1 MHYIR
6 IIEIAISEPA
16 VSELSIYSFIRTGL
30 MKFYNREKETEQL
43 LKIQKSSLNHAQMTV
58 VTGRRRIG
66 KTQLL
71 LRSTDGQPTLY
82 FFVARKAESFLCQD
96 FQQEIKTKLGVSI
109 FGEISSFG
117 KLFEYLMEL
126 SKERT
131 FNLIIDEFQEFYN
144 IAPSVYSDMQHY
156 WDVNK
161 DKSKMN
167 LLLSGSVYSLMHK
180 IFENSKEPLF
190 GRATAM
196 LKVRPFEISVLKE
209 ILADHNPAYTSE
221 DLLALYAFTGGVA
234 KYVQLLMDS
243 GTYTLKEM
251 LEYIIKEDSTFI
263 PEGKNMLIEE
273 FGKEYATYFTILS
286 TIARGEN
293 TRAKIEAVVK
303 REIGGYLTKLEGDYG
318 LISKATPIFSKV
330 ETKNVRYTLEDNFL
344 TFWFRF
350 IYKYS
355 YIVEIGAYEEL
366 HNIVTRDYPTFS
378 GKILERYFRTKLIEQ
393 KNITRIGGYWDRK
406 GENEIDIIAINE
418 LTKIADIIEVKRNI
432 SNINLEKLT
441 EKSLQFRKAT
451 GKLTDYKIRIKGLSM
466 SDM

>member
-1 MHYIR
+1 
-6 IIEIAISEPA
+6 
-16 VSELSIYSFIRTGL
+16 
-30 MKFYNREKETEQL
+30 MKFYNREKEIEQL
-43 LKIQKSSLNHAQMTV
+43 LKIQRNSLTNAQMTV

-71 LRSTDGQPTLY
+71 LRATDGQPTLY

-96 FQQEIKTKLGVSI
+96 FQQEIKDKLGI
-109 FGEISSFG
+109 PILGEISSFG

-126 SKERT
+126 SKERS
-131 FNLIIDEFQEFYN
+131 FNLIIDEFQEFYT

-156 WDVNK
+156 WDLNK
-161 DKSKMN
+161 DKSKIN

-196 LKVRPFEISVLKE
+196 LKIRPFEISVLKE
-209 ILADHNPAYTSE
+209 ILADHNPTYTSE
-221 DLLALYAFTGGVA
+221 DLLALYTFTGGVA
-234 KYVQLLMDS
+234 KYVQLLMNS
-243 GTYTLKEM
+243 GACTLKKM
-251 LEYIIKEDSTFI
+251 LAYIIKEDSTFI

-286 TIARGEN
+286 TIARGDN

-318 LISKATPIFSKV
+318 LISKVTPIFSKV
-330 ETKNVRYTLEDNFL
+330 ETKNVRYALEDNFL

-350 IYKYS
+350 IYKYG
-355 YIVEIGAYEEL
+355 YIVEIGGYEEL
-366 HNIVTRDYPTFS
+366 LGIVTRDYPTFS

-393 KNITRIGGYWDRK
+393 KSITRIGGYWDRK
-406 GENEIDIIAINE
+406 GENEIDLIAVNE
-418 LTKIADIIEVKRNI
+418 LTKSADIIEVKRNP
-432 SNINLEKLT
+432 SNIDMDKLA
-441 EKSLQFRKAT
+441 EKSLQFTKAT
-451 GKLTDYKIRIKGLSM
+451 GELANYKINLKGLSM